1 MIAPEMLTMIAGLT
15 LCGLAATAYALAAI
29 VKFRRANLALVAQLT
44 AMSGELER
52 LDAATS
58 DAVRRA
64 AEVERQ
70 CRLVGERLLL
80 TESHTANRSFEEA
93 IDSARRGAAPGKL
106 SVRFGLSR
114 GEADLVARLHGR
126 AEVLEQGAGRPDIH
140 LVR

>member
-15 LCGLAATAYALAAI
+15 LCGLAATAYALAATW
-29 VKFRRANLALVAQLT
+29 KFRRANLALVAQLT

-106 SVRFGLSR
+106 AVRFGLSR